1 MADES
6 ANAEAASTE
15 PAKAAD
21 LTAVAAT
28 RARILGAYKEMLR
41 YQYYG
46 TLSIVG
52 AMVVVLVPGFISD
65 TLSPPLLLLVV
76 LAGML
81 GAFFSA
87 LTRLYHVDDAGT
99 ALITPMVGEL
109 GGKYMFMY
117 ASVPSVIGAIA
128 ALVMYMLFVSGLVQG
143 DLFPSIA
150 CMDEKGCKSI
160 SGLMKHYWP
169 EEPTDYGKALVW
181 SFIAGFSERF
191 VPDLL
196 QSLVKKEA
204 VKEKAI
210 TDKNDGKGQG

>member
-1 MADES
+1 MADEA
-6 ANAEAASTE
+6 ANTDA
-15 PAKAAD
+15 AKAAD
-21 LTAVAAT
+21 IAVATAT
-28 RARILGAYKEMLR
+28 RQRILSAYKEMLR
-41 YQYYG
+41 CQYYG
-46 TLSIVG
+46 TLGIVG
-52 AMVVVLVPGFISD
+52 AMVVVLVPGFLCPK
-65 TLSPPLLLLVV
+65 LSPPLLLLVL

-99 ALITPMVGEL
+99 ALITPTIGEL

-128 ALVMYMLFVSGLVQG
+128 AIVLYMLFVSGLVQG

-150 CMDEKGCKSI
+150 CSEENGCKSI
-160 SGLMKHYWP
+160 SGLMQHYWP
-169 EEPTDYGKALVW
+169 KEPTDYGKALVW

-196 QSLVKKEA
+196 QTLVKKED
-204 VKEKAI
+204 KKDEK
-210 TDKNDGKGQG
+210 K